1 MSFLP
6 FMNAPRR
13 VFAAFAVYSFSMG
26 AIFPRIGEVQQ
37 AMGVD
42 EGALGLGLI
51 GAPVGTLLS
60 LTFAAPILERIG
72 FRPALLVSI
81 PLLSVFYA
89 IAVHAP
95 SPLYLFAAL
104 VPVGLTIGCI
114 EIILNLEADR
124 VEHAIGRRIMN
135 RSHAFWSIGFFCAGA
150 FGALMARAGLS
161 PEMHLGLV
169 VPLVTLAVILFI
181 GDFQPAPPRP
191 TTNTEAAPRFA
202 RPTAPIMVLVAFT
215 VSAMLLEGASIDWSA
230 IYMRDV
236 FGAEAFIGGIAVATF
251 SFFHAAG
258 RFFADG
264 IVERTSAVIVA
275 QVQLYI
281 LLAGCLTVT
290 FSPIWYLSLIG
301 FGLMGV
307 GSATM
312 FPLAMSAAAQRHDR
326 PAAVNVA
333 SLAQTSFL
341 VFLLAPPLLGFVAEH
356 FGIRASYGIG
366 LPLIILSLITS
377 TALRPADEP
386 KRAVPST

>member
-1 MSFLP
+1 MSLLP

-13 VFAAFAVYSFSMG
+13 VFAAFAIYSFGMG
-26 AIFPRIGEVQQ
+26 AIFPRLGEVQS

-60 LTFAAPILERIG
+60 LSFATPFLERIG
-72 FRPALLVSI
+72 FRPALLVAI
-81 PLLSVFYA
+81 PLLTVWYA
-89 IAVHAP
+89 IAVHAT
-95 SPLYLFAAL
+95 SPMFLFLAL
-104 VPVGLTIGCI
+104 VPAGLTIGCI

-124 VEHAIGRRIMN
+124 VEYTIGRRIMN
-135 RSHAFWSIGFFCAGA
+135 RSHAFWSIGFFVAGS
-150 FGALMARAGLS
+150 FGALMARVGMS
-161 PEMHLGLV
+161 PQMHLGLV

-181 GDFQPAPPRP
+181 GDYRPAAPRP
-191 TTNTEAAPRFA
+191 TTNVDAAPKFA
-202 RPTAPIMVLVAFT
+202 RPTGPIMVLVAFT

-236 FGAEAFIGGIAVATF
+236 FATEAFIGGIAVATF

-264 IVERTSAVIVA
+264 IVERTSPVIVA
-275 QVQLYI
+275 QVQLYV

-290 FSPIWYLSLIG
+290 FAPVWYVALIG

-312 FPLAMSAAAQRHDR
+312 FPLAMSAAAQRTDR

-333 SLAQTSFL
+333 SLAQTSFV
-341 VFLLAPPLLGFVAEH
+341 VFLLAPPLLGFIAEH
-356 FGIRASYGIG
+356 FGIRASFGIG
-366 LPLIILSLITS
+366 LPLIILSLVTS
-377 TALRPADEP
+377 TALRPA
-386 KRAVPST
+386 AVPKPA